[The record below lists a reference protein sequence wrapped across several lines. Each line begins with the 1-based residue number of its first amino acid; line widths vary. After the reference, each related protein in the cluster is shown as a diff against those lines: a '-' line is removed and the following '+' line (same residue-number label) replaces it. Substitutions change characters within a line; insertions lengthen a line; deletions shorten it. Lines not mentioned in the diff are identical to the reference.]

1 VFCRGLFELRER
13 SPISLEGKLNALRG
27 FRRKRATSAR
37 LAVAQPALRA
47 HARGMSPS
55 KRRGRSPSSKDEQE
69 ALARIAADPSSDAA
83 RASLGAAL
91 ASKHSMIVKRAA
103 ELIKQY
109 QITALVPDLTQA
121 FERLLVDAVKQDPGC
136 HAKLALLEAL
146 DLLET
151 DEQETFLRGARHV
164 QTEPAWPKSVD
175 TAAGVRARGIAGLA
189 RTGYSDLQLL
199 AGELLADREPPVR
212 QAVADSL
219 AYRGD
224 RSAVGL
230 LLFKLRSGDEDP
242 MVTLAVLSALLALA
256 PDWALPLLE
265 ARLNT
270 GDEGEREL
278 AAIALGQ
285 SRRPEALVSLTRA
298 FEACVQSAERAP
310 LLRAIGLH
318 RSEPALVAL
327 LVVIAEGAAA
337 DAKAAAQS
345 LAARRFEPGLPE
357 RVREAAAR
365 NSGVGLEKELR
376 AFAEE

>member
-1 VFCRGLFELRER
+1 
-13 SPISLEGKLNALRG
+13 
-27 FRRKRATSAR
+27 
-37 LAVAQPALRA
+37 
-47 HARGMSPS
+47 MSSS
-55 KRRGRSPSSKDEQE
+55 KRRGRSPSSNDEQE
-69 ALARIAADPSSDAA
+69 ALARITSDPSSDAA
-83 RASLGAAL
+83 RVALSTAL
-91 ASKHSMIVKRAA
+91 ASRHSVIVKRAA
-103 ELIKQY
+103 ELIKQH
-109 QITALVPDLTQA
+109 QLTVLVSDVTHA
-121 FERLLVDAVKQDPGC
+121 FERLLVDPVKHDPGC

-146 DLLET
+146 DQLEL
-151 DEQETFLRGARHV
+151 DDQETFLRGARHV
-164 QTEPAWPKSVD
+164 QFEPAWPKAVD

-189 RTGYSDLQLL
+189 RTGYSDLPLL
-199 AGELLADREPPVR
+199 AAELLADREPPVR

-224 RSAVGL
+224 RAGAGL
-230 LLFKLRSGDEDP
+230 LLFKLHVGDEDP

-256 PDWALPLLE
+256 PDWGLPLLE
-265 ARLNT
+265 LRLSAE
-270 GDEGEREL
+270 DEGEREL

-285 SRRPEALVSLTRA
+285 SRRPEALVLLTRA
-298 FEACVQSAERAP
+298 FDACVQSAERAP

-365 NSGVGLEKELR
+365 NSGVDLEKELR